1 MTKYGKTPGGN
12 SAMQKQRNPAHGK
25 YKMPGSFHNSGFS
38 TYFFLTGTILV
49 SSQARMLDQTRQLMQ
64 MLKPLFQGR
73 FGQLAQGQLISVVPD
88 TLQDR
93 IEMILVEHQLH
104 ESLRLAREL
113 AVNFWLIFVFFFLD
127 RLVFVILITSLEEGI
142 LALLCRL

>member
-1 MTKYGKTPGGN
+1 
-12 SAMQKQRNPAHGK
+12 
-25 YKMPGSFHNSGFS
+25 
-38 TYFFLTGTILV
+38 
-49 SSQARMLDQTRQLMQ
+49 MLDQTRQLMQ